1 MPRSPPL
8 AAVGIRSGS
17 STPALKATTNSRN
30 ILLVSCCRADRRA
43 AAATQAGSSAR
54 HGTASPSGR
63 RKSPAAFP
71 GGSAAPTRQPPR
83 CKTAPT
89 PRQPAAGY
97 RHAPASKPPAS
108 AGCPGRPRS
117 GSAPSSPGTR
127 RSRAAPPRRPTGGP
141 PVGHEPPP
149 PDSWNSAKP
158 PGGARGRS
166 DASGRRRRR
175 NMRPVM
181 AIHPHDAHETAAP
194 RRGPR
199 IHDAQCTA
207 ATTSPPDGR
216 PPRELPDRWQSHA
229 SDRYQP
235 GAQQEDAARS
245 PRYARRL
252 KTPSQRAEA
261 EQAALRASLPARA
274 DHAT

>member
-1 MPRSPPL
+1 MAPHPRLVGENHQPLFRAVAPHRHASHPGAKPLPLRGSPPL
-8 AAVGIRSGS
+8 VTGM
-17 STPALKATTNSRN
+17 LLHRN
-30 ILLVSCCRADRRA
+30 HQRA
-43 AAATQAGSSAR
+43 
-54 HGTASPSGR
+54 
-63 RKSPAAFP
+63 PAAP
-71 GGSAAPTRQPPR
+71 GGLDPAQHRPP
-83 CKTAPT
+83 
-89 PRQPAAGY
+89 QVLAG
-97 RHAPASKPPAS
+97 RGPLHRDARPVAHRSVTNHRPPN
-108 AGCPGRPRS
+108 
-117 GSAPSSPGTR
+117 
-127 RSRAAPPRRPTGGP
+127 
-141 PVGHEPPP
+141 
-149 PDSWNSAKP
+149 SWNSAKP

-166 DASGRRRRR
+166 DASGRRRR

-194 RRGPR
+194 RRGLR

>member
-1 MPRSPPL
+1 MAPHPRLVGENHQPL
-8 AAVGIRSGS
+8 FRAVAPHRHAGHPVQNRSHS
-17 STPALKATTNSRN
+17 
-30 ILLVSCCRADRRA
+30 A
-43 AAATQAGSSAR
+43 AARRCLPACSCIET
-54 HGTASPSGR
+54 TSGR
-63 RKSPAAFP
+63 RLP
-71 GGSAAPTRQPPR
+71 
-83 CKTAPT
+83 
-89 PRQPAAGY
+89 
-97 RHAPASKPPAS
+97 
-108 AGCPGRPRS
+108 
-117 GSAPSSPGTR
+117 
-127 RSRAAPPRRPTGGP
+127 RAASMRLSTVLPRYSPVAGRSTATPDPVAHRSVTNHRPPN
-141 PVGHEPPP
+141 
-149 PDSWNSAKP
+149 SWNSAKP

-207 ATTSPPDGR
+207 AATSPPDGR

-245 PRYARRL
+245 PRYSRRP